1 MCKENFDPKDLDNQ
15 VTPRNG
21 DDGSSSQTPTDDEG
35 GNTGGNNNGG
45 SNNGG
50 SNNGGTGNG
59 SGNGNGNGTTPPDP
73 FWGIGGF
80 SLDKE
85 NGNE

>member
-35 GNTGGNNNGG
+35 GNTGG

-50 SNNGGTGNG
+50 SNNGGNG
-59 SGNGNGNGTTPPDP
+59 SGNGTIPPDP
-73 FWGIGGF
+73 MWGFGGL
-80 SLDKE
+80 SVDGEDE
-85 NGNE
+85 NN